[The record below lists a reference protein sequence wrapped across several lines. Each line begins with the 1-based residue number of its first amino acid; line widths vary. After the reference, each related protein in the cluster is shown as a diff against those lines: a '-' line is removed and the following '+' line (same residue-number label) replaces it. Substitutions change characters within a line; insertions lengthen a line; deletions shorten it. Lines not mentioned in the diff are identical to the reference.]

1 MLGGKVREIP
11 GYALTPPIRIMVG
24 TRLPLCRTISV
35 PPLYP
40 PMPPRPFRICRGCH
54 YAGLSRPPPDNPPSG
69 SA

>member
-35 PPLYP
+35 PPPVP
-40 PMPPRPFRICRGCH
+40 PDAPPPLQDLPEAAAMQASLG
-54 YAGLSRPPPDNPPSG
+54 PPPDI
-69 SA
+69 

>member
-35 PPLYP
+35 PPLYTP
-40 PMPPRPFRICRGCH
+40 PLQDLPEAAAMQASLG
-54 YAGLSRPPPDNPPSG
+54 SPPDNPPSG